1 MYVDVADMPSQD
13 RGSTPLTSTIFKLKN
28 GCFAPFLPHVLMG
41 RGFLGGIDCLGTE
54 KERSVVMV
62 SLQNKRKNK
71 RMSTL
76 QGKLRRRSK
85 GGQFSYRL
93 IVASGIRKE
102 FALGTTDPK
111 VACQKA
117 EELDSIWLA
126 PTPEVA
132 LAQMNAI
139 RGFSRASMRLP
150 FEEAWEKYQVHP
162 DRATPHTVAEQQ
174 SYHRTFDEFV
184 RFVTETN
191 KSGRS
196 SKRPKASCISEV
208 TPRLC
213 EEFSAYL
220 KTTMLAVDTHN
231 RKIKRLRKI
240 FDCLKD
246 YYDGDNPFRSK
257 TLLRSEREEQGSVV
271 HRQAFT
277 KEQEEQL
284 LAVLSDSDP
293 RHKLINK
300 AEIRIVYIIGMFTGQ
315 RLKDC
320 VLLQWQ
326 NIDMKNRR
334 IWVKQFKTGKEV
346 TIPIAP
352 ELYDALTEAEEWR
365 CDQYVT
371 PKSAARY
378 NVTAADGKNVG
389 NNLIDIDVMRPIRWI
404 GLEPSVEVPGRKR
417 KMTVY
422 GFHSLRHSFAS
433 FCAEAGVPKA
443 TLLSILGTDSD
454 IADKYYTHVSDES
467 QRKAIEVIS
476 NRSSTTAQERN
487 NRALRLIEENQSSTN
502 PTELLQQVYT
512 ILKGT

>member
-1 MYVDVADMPSQD
+1 
-13 RGSTPLTSTIFKLKN
+13 
-28 GCFAPFLPHVLMG
+28 MG
-41 RGFLGGIDCLGTE
+41 RSVSSVIDCLDTE

-62 SLQNKRKNK
+62 SSQNKRKYK

-85 GGQFSYRL
+85 SGQYSYRL
-93 IVASGIRKE
+93 VISTGLRKE

-139 RGFSRASMRLP
+139 RGFSRSAMRLP
-150 FEEAWEKYQVHP
+150 FQDAWDKYQVHP

-174 SYHRTFDEFV
+174 SYHNTYNEFV
-184 RFVTETN
+184 RFATEGKLT
-191 KSGRS
+191 GRGA
-196 SKRPKASCISEV
+196 KRPKATCISEV
-208 TPRLC
+208 TPAVC

-246 YYDGDNPFRSK
+246 YYEGENPFRSK
-257 TLLRSEREEQGSVV
+257 TLLRNEREEQGMVV

-284 LAVLSDSDP
+284 NAVLSDNDP
-293 RHKLINK
+293 RHKVMNK
-300 AEIRIVYIIGMFTGQ
+300 DEIRILYVIGRFTGQ

-326 NIDMKNRR
+326 NINMENQR

-346 TIPIAP
+346 TIPMAP
-352 ELYDALTEAEEWR
+352 ELYDALIEAKKWKIN
-365 CDQYVT
+365 QYVL
-371 PKSAARY
+371 PKTAARY
-378 NVTAADGKNVG
+378 NQKNADGKNVG
-389 NNLIDIDVMRPIRWI
+389 NNLVNIDAMRVIRWI
-404 GLEPSVEVPGRKR
+404 GLEPSVNVPGRKR

-422 GFHSLRHSFAS
+422 GFHSHRHSFAS

-443 TLLSILGTDSD
+443 VLLSILGTDSD

-476 NRSSTTAQERN
+476 SRSSTTAQERN
-487 NRALRLIEENQSSTN
+487 NQALSLIEKNRSSAD
-502 PTELLQQVYT
+502 PAELLEQVYT

>member
-1 MYVDVADMPSQD
+1 
-13 RGSTPLTSTIFKLKN
+13 
-28 GCFAPFLPHVLMG
+28 
-41 RGFLGGIDCLGTE
+41 
-54 KERSVVMV
+54 
-62 SLQNKRKNK
+62 
-71 RMSTL
+71 MSTL
-76 QGKLRRRSK
+76 QGKLRQKKEK
-85 GGQFSYRL
+85 GGQYYYRL
-93 IVASGIRKE
+93 AVAPGVRKE
-102 FALGTTDPK
+102 FSLKTADYN

-117 EELDSIWLA
+117 EELDALWLA

-132 LAQMNAI
+132 MAQINAI
-139 RGFSRASMRLP
+139 RGFSRSASKLL
-150 FEEAWEKYQVHP
+150 FADAWEKYQVHP

-174 SYHRTFDEFV
+174 SYQRTYEEFV
-184 RFVTETN
+184 RFAIGGKTM
-191 KSGRS
+191 
-196 SKRPKASCISEV
+196 KRGSRCAAVSCINEV
-208 TPRLC
+208 TPKLC

-246 YYDGDNPFRSK
+246 YYEGDNPFRSK

-293 RHKLINK
+293 KHKLINK

-378 NVTAADGKNVG
+378 NIKDAEGKDVG